1 MQDKEGQTVDTGSV
15 EAMARLSRLEVS
27 EDEKALF
34 ARQFG
39 DILAYMDVLA
49 KVSTDGVEPLYSP
62 AGHAFSARSD
72 LAETRRKRA
81 DILACAPET
90 DGTYF
95 VVPRIV

>member
-1 MQDKEGQTVDTGSV
+1 MQDKTGRTVDAGAV
-15 EAMARLSRLEVS
+15 EAMARLSRLEVD
-27 EDEKALF
+27 EKEKALF

-49 KVSTDGVEPLYSP
+49 RVDTAGVEPLYSP
-62 AGHAFSARSD
+62 AGHAFAARPD
-72 LAETRRKRA
+72 QAEARRQRS